1 MPTLGAT
8 RSGNWRT
15 IALAFTVSC
24 CALRMVALRF
34 EPFARAVRISLTA
47 YLRFNEVRMDV
58 TECLHCKL
66 IGTTWA
72 DRDEGITGVGCV
84 HKSVTGQDTTTIFF
98 AGALLLLGKEP
109 SAFIC
114 ASAGH
119 LAWQHPEAS
128 VCHAALRRTE
138 KVLGRIPSSKFVFL
152 FLGFWFL
159 VTSNITF
166 SNSSFRFSSG
176 FSCIWIWHRMML
188 PSSSS
193 SWSCTPCISV
203 HVIGAQTA
211 IEAASIGNKFVSSDH
226 CPERNMAK
234 HGNTMHVERVAG
246 YVCLEKSML
255 VCDWLN
261 L

>member
-1 MPTLGAT
+1 MPKPGAT

-15 IALAFTVSC
+15 IALAFTVSW

-34 EPFARAVRISLTA
+34 EPFARAVRVSLTA
-47 YLRFNEVRMDV
+47 YLRFNEVYMDV
-58 TECLHCKL
+58 TECPHGKL

-84 HKSVTGQDTTTIFF
+84 HKSVTGQDTSTIFF
-98 AGALLLLGKEP
+98 AGALLLLRKEP

-128 VCHAALRRTE
+128 VCHAARGRTE
-138 KVLGRIPSSKFVFL
+138 KCWVVSLRQSSCSC
-152 FLGFWFL
+152 FL
-159 VTSNITF
+159 VSGSWSPPTSLFQIQV
-166 SNSSFRFSSG
+166 SASVSG

-203 HVIGAQTA
+203 HVI
-211 IEAASIGNKFVSSDH
+211 
-226 CPERNMAK
+226 
-234 HGNTMHVERVAG
+234 
-246 YVCLEKSML
+246 
-255 VCDWLN
+255 
-261 L
+261 